1 MAASSI
7 LSISSI
13 VFLAFLRSHNTT
25 AAAARKHSS
34 MITIPVLFIFCHPAI
49 TDSIDGFNVFL
60 CTKLI
65 PQTLNRNRQSIFI
78 HIFCAICPDPV
89 YKVST
94 GHGSPRFST
103 CNFYSDS
110 SGYYACSSANFKL
123 YVCCFIPGDY

>member
-25 AAAARKHSS
+25 AAAAKKHSS
-34 MITIPVLFIFCHPAI
+34 MITMPVLFIFCHPAI

-65 PQTLNRNRQSIFI
+65 PQTLDRNRQSIFI

-94 GHGSPRFST
+94 GHGSASVFNKQT
-103 CNFYSDS
+103 Q
-110 SGYYACSSANFKL
+110 
-123 YVCCFIPGDY
+123 